1 MIGRQTKRNHRAP
14 LPETV
19 ETRSLTARSGRRGPA
34 SRLGTASLVGLVPW
48 LLLACGESGGTEG
61 GTGGLGPVGGSVGSG
76 GAPGSGGVVAP
87 GGGSPPSIG
96 GSSAG
101 GAISSGGGSDAGGTN
116 AATGGG
122 GSGGVSGSGGAEN
135 VGGAPVEGSGGGG
148 AAEPCPADATFC
160 SGFDDASLPEGAV
173 FRLNGDPSTPWT
185 AYFEVDPSVKRSGAS
200 ALRVRSV
207 GEAAAAYKM
216 LSVPSG
222 GANFWVRLYIR
233 SDVPLGHEEHN
244 VFGQA
249 SGSDDPNDG
258 TSVEFAEDV
267 GISFNSQDVVRWPE
281 GYGRLQAGGTM
292 PYTLAADTWHCV
304 EIHFDGTA
312 RAQELYLGGEKLID
326 APDYPAAPKAF
337 ERFKFGYNA
346 LHFTERKVWYD
357 DVAVGPTRPGCL
369 D

>member
-1 MIGRQTKRNHRAP
+1 MNVLETAPNMIGRPMERSQT
-14 LPETV
+14 
-19 ETRSLTARSGRRGPA
+19 
-34 SRLGTASLVGLVPW
+34 SRLRPLCLMGLVPW
-48 LLLACGESGGTEG
+48 LLFACGESGGSGVGT
-61 GTGGLGPVGGSVGSG
+61 GTGGVEAGGGAVGSSG
-76 GAPGSGGVVAP
+76 GAPGVGGDGAPAGGSAPASGGSAV
-87 GGGSPPSIG
+87 GGASASG
-96 GSSAG
+96 GEGNAAG
-101 GAISSGGGSDAGGTN
+101 GTSDGSGGG
-116 AATGGG
+116 ATGGAE
-122 GSGGVSGSGGAEN
+122 SSGGAEN
-135 VGGAPVEGSGGGG
+135 VGGAPVDGSGGGGG

-160 SGFDDASLPEGAV
+160 SGFDSAELPDGAV
-173 FRLNGDPSTPWT
+173 FRLNGDPATPWT
-185 AYFEVDPSVKRSGAS
+185 AYFEVDSTVKRSGAS
-200 ALRVRSV
+200 ALRVKSV
-207 GEAAAAYKM
+207 GEVSAAYKM

-249 SGSDDPNDG
+249 SGSDDPNDA

-292 PYTLAADTWHCV
+292 AYTLPADTWHCV

-312 RAQELYLGGEKLID
+312 RAQELYVGGEKLID
-326 APDYPAAPKAF
+326 APNYPAEPKAF
-337 ERFKFGYNA
+337 TRFKFGYNA